1 MNEPESESV
10 QVPTSEQ
17 VPAPVL
23 PVTLASGPP
32 LRLDHDA
39 YLEMLAAAY
48 DGYPLEACGLLGG
61 KGGSNLIEAFVP
73 VDNLDASAR
82 TYAIGPAG
90 FKAADDAFSPRGL
103 DVIGVMH
110 SHTHTDAYPSSTDI
124 DQADNP
130 FLDGWKYIIVSLR
143 DTAPVL
149 RSYVLDGRHIVE
161 EVVELVGR

>member
-1 MNEPESESV
+1 MNEPESESLHV
-10 QVPTSEQ
+10 T
-17 VPAPVL
+17 APVL
-23 PVTLASGPP
+23 PVTLSSGPP

-61 KGGSNLIEAFVP
+61 KVGSNLIEAFVS
-73 VDNLDASAR
+73 VDNVDASAR

-90 FKAADDAFSPRGL
+90 FEAADDAFSPRGL
-103 DVIGVMH
+103 DVVGVMH
-110 SHTHTDAYPSSTDI
+110 SHTHTDAYPSTTDI
-124 DQADNP
+124 DRADNP

>member
-10 QVPTSEQ
+10 Q

-32 LRLDHDA
+32 LWLDHDA

-48 DGYPLEACGLLGG
+48 DGYPLESCGLLGG
-61 KGGSNLIEAFVP
+61 KIGSNLVEAFVP
-73 VDNLDASAR
+73 VDNIDASAR
-82 TYAIGPAG
+82 TYAIGPSG
-90 FKAADDAFSPRGL
+90 FKAADDVFSPRGL

-149 RSYVLDGRHIVE
+149 RSYVLDGRDIVE